1 MSRKFIVLPLLE
13 IDRAAAEI
21 ADGADDGKATPHGRV
36 ARAWGRPVLVPH
48 LLPQLCLDFSDYLLG
63 GSGGLIVTS
72 APAASR
78 AS

>member
-36 ARAWGRPVLVPH
+36 ARAWGRPVCVGATFASAALPR
-48 LLPQLCLDFSDYLLG
+48 LL
-63 GSGGLIVTS
+63 
-72 APAASR
+72 
-78 AS
+78 